1 MAVQYGVSGVLS
13 VQNDADEP
21 IEIRHGVVIVVARGG
36 HYLVIRRA
44 EGILAG
50 GAWCFVGG
58 GIDAGETQ
66 ESAVVREFREEVG
79 GQVRPIRKVWEYIR
93 PDGRLHLH
101 WWSVELLDDAF
112 SPNPHEVAELRW
124 CTVEEILA
132 LPNLLES
139 NRQFLTEF

>member
-1 MAVQYGVSGVLS
+1 VE
-13 VQNDADEP
+13 ADEEAQ
-21 IEIRHGVVIVVARGG
+21 IDVRHGVVIVAARGQQ
-36 HYLVIRRA
+36 YLVIRRA

-66 ESAVVREFREEVG
+66 ESAVMREFREEVG

-93 PDGRLHLH
+93 ADGRLHLH
-101 WWSVELLDDAF
+101 WWLVELLEDALH
-112 SPNPHEVAELRW
+112 PNPHEVAELRW
-124 CTVEEILA
+124 CTAAEILE

-139 NRQFLTEF
+139 NRQFLAEFDRGGLKTSG